1 MLEVSKSAAIFT
13 RLNIIRIQRRT
24 KNKRSAV
31 RKVIF
36 GFREI
41 QWMVWSIETFST
53 KSPIESST
61 IYILI
66 HTNRFNYKI
75 SSNPC
80 DSSNSLEISHRFS
93 NLKILK
99 NIRKLKQ
106 QDTNGQSVFFLVING
121 DKASF
126 FFKKLWNHAI
136 WHPTHLTSVSFL
148 VIN

>member
-1 MLEVSKSAAIFT
+1 M
-13 RLNIIRIQRRT
+13 NIIIWRE
-24 KNKRSAV
+24 KKRSGD

-41 QWMVWSIETFST
+41 QWIVWSIETFST
-53 KSPIESST
+53 KSPWSFCANRVVE

-99 NIRKLKQ
+99 NMRKLKQ
-106 QDTNGQSVFFLVING
+106 QDTNGQRHIIKLYIIWFPNWKRFIKLKGVTTRFVF
-121 DKASF
+121 
-126 FFKKLWNHAI
+126 WN
-136 WHPTHLTSVSFL
+136 
-148 VIN
+148 